1 MRLMGL
7 YPQTMDNK
15 GRTSV
20 PAPIRDELAKQGI
33 ELLVVTN
40 DTVGEHDCLVVY
52 PEPEWEKFIRKFERL
67 PEMDP
72 HVEAFHN
79 HFIAPAQ
86 PVGMDGQGR
95 ILVPQTLRE
104 EIGLNGKVV
113 VVAAGDKFRIWD
125 ADVWAQVRKD
135 SKARFAESKRALA
148 EKLS

>member
-20 PAPIRDELAKQGI
+20 PASIRDELTKLGI
-33 ELLVVTN
+33 KCLIVTN
-40 DTVGEHDCLVVY
+40 DIVSGHDCLVIY

-72 HVEAFHN
+72 DVEVFRD

-104 EIGLNGKVV
+104 EIGLNRKVV

-125 ADVWAQVRKD
+125 ADVWAQVRKE